1 MPESG
6 THAVFATTHWSVV
19 LAARDGE
26 SAQVTEALEK
36 LCRAYWYPLYAFVR
50 RQGHSPEDAQELTQE
65 FFARLIEKDFLRHL
79 THRDGRFR
87 SFLLKFMQHF
97 LSDER
102 DKARAQKRGGGQTP
116 VALDGL
122 APEERYALEPAD
134 TLTPELAYER
144 CWAQTLFQR
153 AQDCLREEY
162 TASGKA
168 ALFDLLKDYEPNAP
182 GALTCA
188 QLGERL
194 GMSESAIK
202 VALHRLRQRHQAL
215 LQAEIAQT
223 VSTPLEIEDEVRH
236 LIDVL
241 GR

>member
-1 MPESG
+1 M
-6 THAVFATTHWSVV
+6 
-19 LAARDGE
+19 
-26 SAQVTEALEK
+26 
-36 LCRAYWYPLYAFVR
+36 R
-50 RQGHSPEDAQELTQE
+50 RQGHNPDDAQELTQE

-97 LSDER
+97 LFDER
-102 DKARAQKRGGGQTP
+102 DKARAQKRGGGQAP
-116 VALDGL
+116 VSLDGL

-153 AQDCLREEY
+153 AQERLREEY
-162 TASGKA
+162 AASGKA

-188 QLGERL
+188 QLGER
-194 GMSESAIK
+194 MEISEGAIK